1 MALLDPDIWT
11 GCFFDGQWRPA
22 GSTSKSIEPAT
33 GEVLGVYGVTG
44 KAELTE
50 SAGQAARA
58 GRAWADL
65 RPSDRAAV
73 LHSAGRIL
81 EENAEEI
88 SQWIT
93 REAGKVSAAVQLE
106 VQLTL
111 AELGEAISLTAQ
123 PRGQLLP
130 TAIDRVS
137 MAERVPLGV
146 VAVIA
151 PWNFPLNLAMRS
163 VAPALA
169 CGNAVILKPSS
180 ETVIC
185 YGVVIARVFEEAGL
199 PAGVLHTLAGKGSEL
214 GTSFA
219 DDPNVDM
226 ISFTGST
233 PIGRELSEAAGRNLK
248 RMVAELGGN
257 NPFVVLDDV
266 DVKEAAAAG
275 AYGTFTH
282 QGQICMAIGRHL
294 VAESVAEEYTD
305 ELVRLADAMS
315 VGDPS
320 TSVDLGP
327 IINESQA
334 QHIDEIVQRTLK
346 EGATLG
352 TGGTRD
358 GLFMRPTVLSG
369 VDPTMA
375 AYTEEFFGP
384 VAAITTFK
392 NDEEAVALANDS
404 PFGLVS
410 AVHSGSFLR
419 ARAVGDQLRAGM
431 VHVNDQTVNDE
442 TVAPFG
448 GRGDSGTGGTFGTL
462 TNLDQ
467 FTTWRWV
474 TLRSSQGN
482 PNS

>member
-1 MALLDPDIWT
+1 
-11 GCFFDGQWRPA
+11 
-22 GSTSKSIEPAT
+22 
-33 GEVLGVYGVTG
+33 LGVYGVTG
-44 KAELTE
+44 KAELAE
-50 SAGQAARA
+50 SARQAGKA
-58 GRAWADL
+58 GRAWAAL
-65 RPSDRAAV
+65 SAPDRAAV
-73 LHSAGRIL
+73 LARAGRLL
-81 EENAEEI
+81 EEHGEEI
-88 SQWIT
+88 SRWIT
-93 REAGKVSAAVQLE
+93 REAGKVSAAVRLE
-106 VQLTL
+106 LQLTL
-111 AELGEAISLTAQ
+111 AELQEAIGLTAQ
-123 PRGQLLP
+123 PRGALLP
-130 TAIDRVS
+130 TALDRVS
-137 MAERVPLGV
+137 VAERIPIGV

-185 YGVVIARVFEEAGL
+185 CGVVIARIFEEAGL
-199 PAGVLHTLAGKGSEL
+199 PAGVLHLLPGKGSEL

-219 DDPNVDM
+219 DEPNVDM

-257 NPFVVLDDV
+257 NPFIVLDDV
-266 DVKEAAAAG
+266 DVREAAAAG
-275 AYGTFTH
+275 AYGSFTH

-294 VAESVAEEYTD
+294 VAESVAEEYTN
-305 ELVRLADAMS
+305 ELVRLADDMS
-315 VGDPS
+315 VGDPLA
-320 TSVDLGP
+320 SVDLGP

-334 QHIDEIVQRTLK
+334 QHIDDIVERTLK
-346 EGATLG
+346 EGAMLRA
-352 TGGTRD
+352 GGRRD
-358 GLFMRPTVLSG
+358 GLFMRPSVLSD
-369 VDPTMA
+369 VEPTMA
-375 AYTEEFFGP
+375 AYTEEIFGP

-392 NDEEAVALANDS
+392 SDEEAIALANDTA
-404 PFGLVS
+404 FGLVA

-419 ARAVGDQLRAGM
+419 ARAVGEQLRTGM

-442 TVAPFG
+442 TIAPFG

-474 TLRSSQGN
+474 TLRSCQGN
-482 PNS
+482 PQS